1 VLAGSDLV
9 QAPRGQVNKAA
20 GTGESAGARR
30 AKSVAA
36 AAAGPSSRASVP
48 NLRQQQQRQADSGKN
63 LGPISSA
70 TRKVWPILRRV
81 QSEVTELN

>member
-1 VLAGSDLV
+1 MLAGSDLV

-30 AKSVAA
+30 AKSV